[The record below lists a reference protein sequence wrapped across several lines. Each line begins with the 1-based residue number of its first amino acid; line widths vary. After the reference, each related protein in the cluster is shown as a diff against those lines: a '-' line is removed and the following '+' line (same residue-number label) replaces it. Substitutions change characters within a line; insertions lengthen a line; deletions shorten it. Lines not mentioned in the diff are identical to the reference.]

1 MRQQPEKTR
10 RSQPLRETFPRR
22 AAHGPPRSDS
32 HAAAPRP
39 PTPPQ
44 APAERGRGAASAGP
58 SAARLRRRGPRLPR
72 VRRKGVG
79 APAGGAGSRTLDGWA
94 RARRSAEGPRGAACA
109 RRPRADSP
117 RRPLG
122 TGGARGTPASRP
134 PWPCRLRAAVG
145 GTRPDA
151 RAGGGGGRKE
161 GRWAGG
167 LPAGSRLTA
176 NTGGPTGPGGSG
188 GGHSREDAGGAART
202 RPPCCRRL
210 PPGSPRPSGC
220 PAAEQARALQPSPSP
235 PPPAAPQPI
244 ATHARL
250 RRAPAAARCQRAAAP
265 PLRGSAGAR
274 GGAGAGPR
282 PGRLGSA
289 GRAAV
294 AGGATEA
301 ERRGPLNPA
310 RPFPGRTRTPSSQ
323 PQEADVRKENRPQN
337 PAQCG

>member
-1 MRQQPEKTR
+1 MGLKTIQVKFPASLVSSG
-10 RSQPLRETFPRR
+10 RST
-22 AAHGPPRSDS
+22 
-32 HAAAPRP
+32 
-39 PTPPQ
+39 
-44 APAERGRGAASAGP
+44 
-58 SAARLRRRGPRLPR
+58 
-72 VRRKGVG
+72 
-79 APAGGAGSRTLDGWA
+79 
-94 RARRSAEGPRGAACA
+94 
-109 RRPRADSP
+109 P

-244 ATHARL
+244 AGPRWL
-250 RRAPAAARCQRAAAP
+250 GERPRP
-265 PLRGSAGAR
+265 R
-274 GGAGAGPR
+274 GG
-282 PGRLGSA
+282 GR
-289 GRAAV
+289 
-294 AGGATEA
+294 
-301 ERRGPLNPA
+301 
-310 RPFPGRTRTPSSQ
+310 
-323 PQEADVRKENRPQN
+323 
-337 PAQCG
+337 